1 MNSFLHTVAILI
13 LTILFV
19 GAPAHAQAPAE
30 YRLGPG
36 DVVRITV
43 YQSPDLSLETRI
55 GDTGNISYPLL
66 GSVRLG
72 GLGVT
77 QAEKAIAD
85 GLRNG
90 NFLRQPQVSLLVVQ
104 VRGSQVSVLGQ
115 VGRPGRYPVET
126 ADMRL
131 SDLLATA
138 GGIAPGGADVVTLVG
153 TRNGQPFRR
162 ELDLQSI
169 VRSERRADDLFV
181 QNGDVLFVD
190 RAPVI
195 YIYGEVQRP
204 GTLRLE
210 RGMTL
215 MQVLA
220 SSGGLTQRG
229 TEKGLR
235 IHRKGTD
242 GKTQVLQPTMEDL
255 VRADDVVYVRE
266 SLF

>member
-1 MNSFLHTVAILI
+1 MFRALFAFLFAMLASLAST
-13 LTILFV
+13 F
-19 GAPAHAQAPAE
+19 AHAQAASE

-43 YQSPDLSLETRI
+43 YQAPDLSLETRI
-55 GDTGNISYPLL
+55 GEAGLISYPLL

-77 QAEKAIAD
+77 QAERAIAD

-90 NFLRQPQVSLLVVQ
+90 NFLKQPQVSLLVVQ

-115 VGRPGRYPVET
+115 VNRPGRFPVET

-131 SDLLATA
+131 SDLLAMA
-138 GGIAPGGADVVTLVG
+138 GGIAPSGAETITLVG
-153 TRNGQPFRR
+153 TRGGQPFRR

-169 VRSERRADDLFV
+169 VRSERRADDVFL
-181 QNGDVLFVD
+181 QNGDVVYVE
-190 RAPVI
+190 RAPMV

-204 GTLRLE
+204 GAMRLE
-210 RGMTL
+210 RGMTV
-215 MQVLA
+215 MQALA
-220 SSGGLTQRG
+220 TGGGLTLRG
-229 TEKGLR
+229 TERGMR
-235 IHRKGTD
+235 VHRKGSD
-242 GKTQVLQPTMEDL
+242 GKTQVLQPGMDDP
-255 VRADDVVYVRE
+255 VRDGDVVYVRE

>member
-1 MNSFLHTVAILI
+1 M
-13 LTILFV
+13 
-19 GAPAHAQAPAE
+19 
-30 YRLGPG
+30 
-36 DVVRITV
+36 
-43 YQSPDLSLETRI
+43 
-55 GDTGNISYPLL
+55 
-66 GSVRLG
+66 
-72 GLGVT
+72 
-77 QAEKAIAD
+77 
-85 GLRNG
+85 
-90 NFLRQPQVSLLVVQ
+90 SLLVVQ

-138 GGIAPGGADVVTLVG
+138 GGIAPGGADIVTLVG

-169 VRSERRADDLFV
+169 VRSDRRADDLFV

-190 RAPVI
+190 RAPVV

-220 SSGGLTQRG
+220 ASGGITAAR
-229 TEKGLR
+229 
-235 IHRKGTD
+235 HRKRHAHPPQGRRRQD
-242 GKTQVLQPTMEDL
+242 AGAA
-255 VRADDVVYVRE
+255 ADDGRPACAPTTWSTCARACSEAGGEVRTA
-266 SLF
+266 